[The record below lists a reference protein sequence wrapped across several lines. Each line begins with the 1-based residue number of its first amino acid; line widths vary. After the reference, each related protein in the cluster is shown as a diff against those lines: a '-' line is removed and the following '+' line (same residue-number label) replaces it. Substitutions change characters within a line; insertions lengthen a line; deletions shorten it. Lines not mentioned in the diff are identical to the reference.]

1 MHLPETHGLRRG
13 LRFFR
18 ASGALGIA
26 GVAVPIPSGTGAV
39 LGVAIVDSGSV
50 LDDYGHAVAAACS
63 RVASLLLFTGHEP
76 NSTREVIIVT
86 TTTDTIE
93 DLQARVAFLED
104 TLYSLAALL
113 TGKADA
119 ANLPATSVFPVNAY
133 DQGRILTAFAEVL
146 MGDRTT
152 TCPVWCR
159 VDGSGVATQ
168 RPSNWP
174 AGKASS
180 GS

>member
-1 MHLPETHGLRRG
+1 PQPCIPTLP
-13 LRFFR
+13 
-18 ASGALGIA
+18 GAEELPHI
-26 GVAVPIPSGTGAV
+26 TGNLV
-39 LGVAIVDSGSV
+39 
-50 LDDYGHAVAAACS
+50 
-63 RVASLLLFTGHEP
+63 E
-76 NSTREVIIVT
+76 VT
-86 TTTDTIE
+86 TVTDSTDPIA

-113 TGKADA
+113 TGKVNA

-146 MGDRTT
+146 TGDRTT

-159 VDGSGVATQ
+159 VDGSGGATQ